1 MPSSKSAQE
10 DSGQSAPISPEDEL
24 LDDELLDDEL
34 LDDELLEDDG
44 PGVGG
49 EDWPPPLL
57 QPASVITDNPT
68 NKGEIKRSINL
79 SVLEVMAETVRFT

>member
-1 MPSSKSAQE
+1 MPSSNNTQE
-10 DSGQSAPISPEDEL
+10 DSEQFALIGAP
-24 LDDELLDDEL
+24 DDELLDE
-34 LDDELLEDDG
+34 ELLEDKPLDDDG

-57 QPASVITDNPT
+57 QAASVITDNPT
-68 NKGEIKRSINL
+68 NKGEMKRNINL